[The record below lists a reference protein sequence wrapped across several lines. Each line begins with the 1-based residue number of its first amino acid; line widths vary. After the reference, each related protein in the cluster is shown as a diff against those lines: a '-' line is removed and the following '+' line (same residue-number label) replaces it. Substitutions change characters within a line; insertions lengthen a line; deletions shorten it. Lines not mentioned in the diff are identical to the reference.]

1 MCGNFFTQTLNKKTN
16 RGKCPFGCQ
25 AFENSFKDNIYLRT
39 QTLKRNHIVVKCV
52 ESVSHKLCT
61 ETNTGKSH
69 FSCPVCE
76 NCLRDNLYIKTD
88 IPMRNH
94 KVSDVVC
101 SIVFGTRS
109 VPLHLLWIGT
119 KTNVP
124 LISKWNSF
132 FLIIVTVPTNQAKM
146 SFLFHSINFKME
158 LVPLNYR
165 YSYNKSS
172 KNLRFVPFHQYKNGT
187 RFVSFLQKNG
197 TVP

>member
-16 RGKCPFGCQ
+16 RGKSPFGCQ

-119 KTNVP
+119 GYV
-124 LISKWNSF
+124 
-132 FLIIVTVPTNQAKM
+132 
-146 SFLFHSINFKME
+146 LFHKFQSGTRPFW
-158 LVPLNYR
+158 LL
-165 YSYNKSS
+165 
-172 KNLRFVPFHQYKNGT
+172 LRFQQIKPKCPFCSIPSIK
-187 RFVSFLQKNG
+187 K
-197 TVP
+197 